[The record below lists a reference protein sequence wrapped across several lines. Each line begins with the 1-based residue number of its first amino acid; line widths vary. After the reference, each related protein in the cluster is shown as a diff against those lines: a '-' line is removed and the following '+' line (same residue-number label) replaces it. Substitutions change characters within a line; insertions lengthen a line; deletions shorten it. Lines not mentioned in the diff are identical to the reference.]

1 MSVVEKGKKNHL
13 NCLIFFIK
21 RVDTLQEREKKN
33 QSEDDCQMNSVADG
47 TICID

>member
-21 RVDTLQEREKKN
+21 RVDTLQEREKKIKVR
-33 QSEDDCQMNSVADG
+33 MIAK
-47 TICID
+47 